1 MPAPAD
7 CASTVFRGGFALAVV
22 CLAAGAGLAAAAAGA
37 RQTDEVAP
45 TLDAATVSGRVL
57 TLAYDETLDAGSAPG
72 AGDYA
77 VTVDGVSRG
86 IASAAVDGA
95 DVVLTLSSPAGLGDT
110 VLISDASTSSSVSD
124 GSGNR
129 PAVLSDQPVK
139 VLVNIVFILADD
151 HAAQAVSAYGS
162 TLVSTPNIDRLA
174 RDGVRFDRALAPN
187 AICQPARATLLT
199 GKYAHRHGVAANG
212 SSFDGSQ
219 QQVQHLVGKAG
230 FRTAM
235 IGKWHLE
242 SDPRGFDHWEVL
254 SGQGHYYTSLFK
266 SGTGT
271 LRRNAG
277 VYTTDVIT
285 DKAIRWM
292 KANRSAKRPFMA
304 FVWHKAPH
312 RPWDPAPADMDR
324 FRDVQYP
331 VPETFF
337 DSYAG
342 RASPLPQQQM
352 RVDGHLDENR
362 DLKLHIPQG
371 YPRELWA
378 GWVQRAIPNGDARTR
393 AEWKLQT
400 YLRDYTR
407 VVHGLDQNVGR
418 VLDYLDDSGLDE
430 STLVVY
436 ASDQGFFL
444 GEHGWFDKRWFHEES
459 IRFPLIVRP
468 PAGQTGSTVSA
479 IVSQTDIA
487 PTLLEAAGVE
497 VPDDM
502 QGRSLLPFLEGSQP
516 DDWRTSFYYHYLECP
531 GVHRVARHRAVVT
544 ERYKL
549 VHYYQSGEWELFDRD
564 VDARET
570 DNVYAD
576 AGYAD
581 QVSKLKAELARLRT
595 ALGDVDGT
603 VAGAEPAFLEG
614 AAARRSL
621 AENSVGRGRR
631 TGLSHPVPGSAGVQP
646 GGRRRGQFRRR
657 RLQRPACHEA
667 RRLLRPRVEVP
678 VRRDRE
684 GDGHLGKVR
693 HDRRRGRGHRHERTS
708 RQAGGPD
715 GVSSGAGQPGGG
727 VDGAR
732 EFRPADHRL
741 PLPVPRRPARRSV
754 LFGKRGRGRRRR
766 GAGRDREGEGREH
779 L

>member
-22 CLAAGAGLAAAAAGA
+22 CLAAGAGLAAAAGA

-77 VTVDGVSRG
+77 VTVDGASRG

-110 VLISDASTSSSVSD
+110 VLISDASTSSSISD

-266 SGTGT
+266 SRTGT
-271 LRRNAG
+271 FSRNAG
-277 VYTTDVIT
+277 VYTTGVIT

-312 RPWDPAPADMDR
+312 RPWDPAVPDLNR
-324 FRDVQYP
+324 FADVQYP

-352 RVDGHLDENR
+352 RVDRHLDEYR

-371 YPRELWA
+371 YPQEAKA
-378 GWVQRAIPNGDARTR
+378 GWVQRSIPNGDARTR
-393 AEWKLQT
+393 AEWKLRT
-400 YLRDYTR
+400 YLRDYMR

-468 PAGQTGSTVSA
+468 PAGQTGSAVSA
-479 IVSQTDIA
+479 IVSQTDVA

-497 VPDDM
+497 VPNDM
-502 QGRSLLPFLEGSQP
+502 QGRSLLPFLEGSRP

-531 GVHRVARHRAVVT
+531 GVHRVARHRAGRHGALQARALLP
-544 ERYKL
+544 ERR
-549 VHYYQSGEWELFDRD
+549 VGTVRPRCRRAGDRQR
-564 VDARET
+564 VR
-570 DNVYAD
+570 
-576 AGYAD
+576 GRRLRD
-581 QVSKLKAELARLRT
+581 QVSKLKTELARLRT

-621 AENSVGRGRR
+621 AENSVDVDIGAVFR
-631 TGLSHPVPGSAGVQP
+631 TRSQGAPGYSLEGDDADSFG
-646 GGRRRGQFRRR
+646 RR

-678 VRRDRE
+678 VTAVTVKVTDTWGRSDTIDVE
-684 GDGHLGKVR
+684 VAVTDASEPPGKPAAPTGSLQEPASLVAAW
-693 HDRRRGRGHRHERTS
+693 T
-708 RQAGGPD
+708 A
-715 GVSSGAGQPGGG
+715 PGN
-727 VDGAR
+727 
-732 EFRPADHRL
+732 
-741 PLPVPRRPARRSV
+741 PARRSPATSTGTTASSSPTV
-754 LFGKRGRGRRRR
+754 RSLREAWPRATASGRRS
-766 GAGRDREGEGREH
+766 
-779 L
+779 